1 MKVRGETTQE
11 APMTFLCAA
20 LIDSDVETKTAI
32 MKFVN
37 TMLAELQESD
47 EVYQDLLTYL
57 QEDDFEGNYQEALNI
72 LDSACEELAADI
84 ASPTSNLTVSNLSRV
99 RDEKCD
105 NDEDS
110 HDREVGFDRIFRS
123 NHASTRIFGSD
134 SHRSGRFGP
143 LSSLRRQATR
153 NLNILDIYK
162 DRAR

>member
-1 MKVRGETTQE
+1 
-11 APMTFLCAA
+11 MTFLCTA

-57 QEDDFEGNYQEALNI
+57 QEDDFEGNYQEALHI

-84 ASPTSNLTVSNLSRV
+84 ASPSESTSNLTASNLSRFGDQKEY
-99 RDEKCD
+99 DE
-105 NDEDS
+105 EDS
-110 HDREVGFDRIFRS
+110 RDREVGFDRIFRS

-143 LSSLRRQATR
+143 LTSLRRQATR

>member
-1 MKVRGETTQE
+1 M
-11 APMTFLCAA
+11 MFLCTA

-84 ASPTSNLTVSNLSRV
+84 ASPSESASNLTVSNISRFG
-99 RDEKCD
+99 DQKED
-105 NDEDS
+105 DDDEDS
-110 HDREVGFDRIFRS
+110 RDREVGFDRIFKS